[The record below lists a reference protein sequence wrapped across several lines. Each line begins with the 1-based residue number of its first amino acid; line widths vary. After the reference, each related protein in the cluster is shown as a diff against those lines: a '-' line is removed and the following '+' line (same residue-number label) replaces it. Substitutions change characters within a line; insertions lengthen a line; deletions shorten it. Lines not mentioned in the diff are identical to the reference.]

1 MKYIY
6 ILLLLSYNLV
16 ANEIAIALDVV
27 GDVTAKNS
35 GKIIKVTDGMALKSN
50 MILFTKADSS
60 VTVIFKDNSRL
71 TLGSSAILKLKKYI
85 FKPVKNEYNFELFLE
100 KGSIAFESGKIG
112 ELSPEDFILK
122 TPEGTVA
129 IRGTKF
135 FTQVQ

>member
-35 GKIIKVTDGMALKSN
+35 GKIIKVTDGMALKSK
-50 MILFTKADSS
+50 MILITKADSS

-85 FKPVKNEYNFELFLE
+85 FKPINNEYNFELFLE